1 MVKLLVIFFFEGT
14 ELRVGDADG
23 ILTQQSHAITIGN
36 LIWQMTQHRI
46 KNTTKRFWM
55 SNI

>member
-14 ELRVGDADG
+14 EVRVGDADG

-55 SNI
+55 SHI